1 MIEDVFHAEGLE
13 VIGWRAVPVDDA
25 VVGQFA
31 RATQPLIEQ
40 VVVRVPGLESPD
52 DVERE
57 LYICR
62 KLAERA
68 AGAQPWGSDL
78 YFCSLSTH
86 TIVYKGM
93 LRSEVLGAF
102 YKDLRSEEYRS
113 PFVIYH
119 RRFSTNTTPKWPLA
133 QPMRFLGHNGEINTV
148 QGNINWMR
156 SREPTLRSPVWRGRE
171 SDIFPVQNVGNS
183 DSANLDSVAEVLLRS
198 GREPSEALMMM
209 VPEAYKNH
217 PTLEAKY
224 PAVVDFYEYYKGQME
239 AWDGPALL
247 VYSNGTTVG
256 AALDRNG
263 LRPARY
269 WRTADDMLYV
279 ASEVGVVDMDPAQVV
294 AKGRLGPGMMIAANL
309 ATGEV
314 LDNTAIKQRVAAAH
328 PYKEWLDTHVS
339 QHPRRVMPEPR
350 YLMLRAD
357 TQGCGGCIFGC
368 RRAAPVRRCPLGLS
382 ATSPLRSCSV
392 ITTHSGTLRRT
403 WHW

>member
-13 VIGWRAVPVDDA
+13 VIGWRAVPVDDS
-25 VVGQFA
+25 VVGQVA

-62 KLAERA
+62 KMAERA
-68 AGAQPWGSDL
+68 AQAQPWGSDL

-102 YKDLRSEEYRS
+102 YKDLRSDVYRS

-171 SDIFPVQNVGNS
+171 ADIFPVQNVGNS

-198 GREPSEALMMM
+198 GRGPSEALMMM

-263 LRPARY
+263 LRPARF

-279 ASEVGVVDMDPAQVV
+279 ASEVGVVPVDPAQVV

-314 LDNTAIKQRVAAAH
+314 LDNTTIKQTVAAAH
-328 PYKEWLDTHVS
+328 PYKQWLDQHVS
-339 QHPRRVMPEPR
+339 HQPPCLRLNAEGSG
-350 YLMLRAD
+350 LRAEL
-357 TQGCGGCIFGC
+357 QGCWGFVGC
-368 RRAAPVRRCPLGLS
+368 RAAPSLPCPSGPA
-382 ATSPLRSCSV
+382 ATSPPRSCSAS
-392 ITTHSGTLRRT
+392 TTPLGTLRKT
-403 WHW
+403 WLW